1 MNAPGSFY
9 TARFLKGGAVFEK
22 EFSGYDYQYRSAC
35 IPDFPCSAGSADSGS
50 VQGISAGITDCM
62 TFYLLISSVVKLKSE
77 DKQKTQVIE
86 QAKIIVPYCLM
97 IVVYLFLMNKI
108 GYIASTVVFMLAS
121 LIYLKLKNK
130 VLMVILTVALT
141 VVVYFVFTNFLTV
154 ILPRGS
160 WFNIAF

>member
-1 MNAPGSFY
+1 MLSCLVK
-9 TARFLKGGAVFEK
+9 TDRIETLKN
-22 EFSGYDYQYRSAC
+22 RML
-35 IPDFPCSAGSADSGS
+35 S
-50 VQGISAGITDCM
+50 VPRYAS
-62 TFYLLISSVVKLKSE
+62 
-77 DKQKTQVIE
+77 IE

>member
-1 MNAPGSFY
+1 
-9 TARFLKGGAVFEK
+9 
-22 EFSGYDYQYRSAC
+22 
-35 IPDFPCSAGSADSGS
+35 
-50 VQGISAGITDCM
+50 
-62 TFYLLISSVVKLKSE
+62 
-77 DKQKTQVIE
+77 
-86 QAKIIVPYCLM
+86 
-97 IVVYLFLMNKI
+97 
-108 GYIASTVVFMLAS
+108 MLAS

>member
-1 MNAPGSFY
+1 MIISIVLLA
-9 TARFLKGGAVFEK
+9 FLTSLAVQVPQIPAVSKG
-22 EFSGYDYQYRSAC
+22 Y
-35 IPDFPCSAGSADSGS
+35 P
-50 VQGISAGITDCM
+50 
-62 TFYLLISSVVKLKSE
+62 LVKLKSE

-121 LIYLKLKNK
+121 LIYLKLNNK

>member
-1 MNAPGSFY
+1 MKKSFPDMIISIVLL
-9 TARFLKGGAVFEK
+9 AFLTSLAVQIPQIPAVSKGYPLIV
-22 EFSGYDYQYRSAC
+22 SYL
-35 IPDFPCSAGSADSGS
+35 
-50 VQGISAGITDCM
+50 M